1 MKKDP
6 QGKQKLSKTL
16 LARLSSIDSKD
27 IKQSINVEHKHE
39 EIHGDID
46 FIHADGSR
54 IASNFTDNFDSIA
67 ENVELW
73 VKSGKAVIMI
83 KVIAERIIPIDYE
96 FNVWRKS
103 SAIVT
108 RQIELDLQAN
118 EQRQRLY
125 AHVMKKHGKS
135 GSGYHLRGRFD
146 DDEGNDNYIEDRERI
161 LNSRDTFKLFN
172 QLLDVAED
180 SKEDGDQEE
189 RYTEKTERVALQRPN
204 TNDFMY

>member
-1 MKKDP
+1 MKKDS
-6 QGKQKLSKTL
+6 QSKQKLTKTL
-16 LARLSSIDSKD
+16 LTRLSNIDSKD
-27 IKQSINVEHKHE
+27 IKQNINVEHKHE

-54 IASNFTDNFDSIA
+54 ITSNFTDNFDSIA

-73 VKSGKAVIMI
+73 VQSGKAVIMI

-125 AHVMKKHGKS
+125 AHVMKKHGKY
-135 GSGYHLRGRFD
+135 GSGYQLKGSYED
-146 DDEGNDNYIEDRERI
+146 DTYIQDREKV

-189 RYTEKTERVALQRPN
+189 RYIEKTERNALQRPN